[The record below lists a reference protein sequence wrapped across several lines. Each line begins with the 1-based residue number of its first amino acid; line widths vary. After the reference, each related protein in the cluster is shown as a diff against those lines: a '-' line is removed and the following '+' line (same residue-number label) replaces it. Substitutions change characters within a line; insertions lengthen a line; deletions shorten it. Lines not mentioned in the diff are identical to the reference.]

1 MYRSRDTN
9 QLSPSDE
16 HHVSWSAAVYK
27 VKNKV
32 SSLIINTFLDV
43 KTQIKCYRLSTE
55 SVTDS
60 TDFYTESLASGF
72 LTASM
77 KMWGISDL
85 INCNMKLLV
94 LPFTCQLRGRRRR
107 RHKDARSYMLT
118 VNVWFDL
125 ITSFFFFAC
134 RFLLRWDGQRPSGT
148 DAQPQRVW
156 TGENMLCCQ
165 RCPHLERRLRRWRCG
180 CDEEKNSPAL
190 LAWRCVLEVSGLVS
204 APW

>member
-77 KMWGISDL
+77 KM
-85 INCNMKLLV
+85 
-94 LPFTCQLRGRRRR
+94 
-107 RHKDARSYMLT
+107 
-118 VNVWFDL
+118 
-125 ITSFFFFAC
+125 
-134 RFLLRWDGQRPSGT
+134 
-148 DAQPQRVW
+148 
-156 TGENMLCCQ
+156 
-165 RCPHLERRLRRWRCG
+165 
-180 CDEEKNSPAL
+180 
-190 LAWRCVLEVSGLVS
+190 
-204 APW
+204 

>member
-1 MYRSRDTN
+1 M
-9 QLSPSDE
+9 LSS
-16 HHVSWSAAVYK
+16 V
-27 VKNKV
+27 NR
-32 SSLIINTFLDV
+32 
-43 KTQIKCYRLSTE
+43 KCYRLLLTS
-55 SVTDS
+55 
-60 TDFYTESLASGF
+60 TESLASGF

-107 RHKDARSYMLT
+107 RHKDAWSYMLT